1 MKCRGRPPK
10 ASKKN
15 LTGLRN
21 QSQALA
27 SDSSCSASRNASPS
41 SGALEGKLGDRVIVH
56 GSGFQV
62 CFDSLRVSW
71 EDEEQGW
78 ESDVDEDIEDT
89 EDIWEREELT
99 PAIVKLIEVEDEHD
113 GDWLPLHLRWA
124 ELRRTG
130 ESI

>member
-1 MKCRGRPPK
+1 MKRHGRPPK

-15 LTGLRN
+15 LAGLRN
-21 QSQALA
+21 QPRALA

-41 SGALEGKLGDRVIVH
+41 SSALEGELGDRVIVH
-56 GSGFQV
+56 GAGFQV
-62 CFDSLRVSW
+62 RFDSLRVSW
-71 EDEEQGW
+71 EDEDQGW

-99 PAIVKLIEVEDEHD
+99 PAIVKLIEAEDEHD
-113 GDWLPLHLRWA
+113 GDWLPSHLRWA
-124 ELRRTG
+124 ELRKTG

>member
-1 MKCRGRPPK
+1 MKRRGRPPK

-41 SGALEGKLGDRVIVH
+41 SSALEGQLGDRVIVH
-56 GSGFQV
+56 GAGFQV
-62 CFDSLRVSW
+62 RFDSLRVSW

-113 GDWLPLHLRWA
+113 GDWLPSHLR
-124 ELRRTG
+124 
-130 ESI
+130 